1 MEEGEMENGCNARR
15 RVLRFAGMKVWEV
28 KVWKS
33 NVECALCCIS
43 IVKSFRFDFTLKWH
57 GMGRTRRNGEWFLH
71 GGCNDD
77 SGEWR
82 CECKGKCVFDGE
94 GRVNLVQWI
103 GPTLITQ
110 RSLRGGECYHY
121 GILQSTLF

>member
-1 MEEGEMENGCNARR
+1 MENGCNARR

-57 GMGRTRRNGEWFLH
+57 GMGRTRRNGE
-71 GGCNDD
+71 
-77 SGEWR
+77 
-82 CECKGKCVFDGE
+82 
-94 GRVNLVQWI
+94 
-103 GPTLITQ
+103 
-110 RSLRGGECYHY
+110 
-121 GILQSTLF
+121 